1 MNQRP
6 QATPAPA
13 KAIST
18 PAEARKLAEELMDV
32 MSALLGI
39 IERETELVRAG
50 KVREAMRLEE
60 QKSELSGRYMV
71 AVENL
76 KNAQKYLAQVSP
88 ELLTTLRRHHDTFR
102 AMLQINLTV
111 LATAHAV
118 SEGIV
123 RGVNTEM
130 QRKQHPEYLYGLGP
144 ARDARTAQHHAAR
157 GQPLAVAI
165 AASGWLQFSLNLRAR
180 VRARF
185 SVFPNT
191 ALRGAGLYCC

>member
-6 QATPAPA
+6 QARPAPLPA
-13 KAIST
+13 SAPARAIST
-18 PAEARKLAEELMDV
+18 PAEARKLAEDLVDLM
-32 MSALLGI
+32 SGLLGI

-50 KVREAMRLEE
+50 QIGEAMQLEE

-71 AVENL
+71 AVESL
-76 KNAQKYLAQVSP
+76 KNAQKYLTQVSP

-130 QRKQHPEYLYGLGP
+130 QRKNIPNTY
-144 ARDARTAQHHAAR
+144 T
-157 GQPLAVAI
+157 
-165 AASGWLQFSLNLRAR
+165 ASGQRATPGPRNITPLTVSRSL
-180 VRARF
+180 
-185 SVFPNT
+185 
-191 ALRGAGLYCC
+191 

>member
-6 QATPAPA
+6 QASPAPSPA
-13 KAIST
+13 SAPARAIST
-18 PAEARKLAEELMDV
+18 PAEARKLAEDLMEV
-32 MSALLGI
+32 MSGLLGV

-50 KVREAMRLEE
+50 NVREAMRLED
-60 QKSELSGRYMV
+60 QKGELSRRYMV

-123 RGVNTEM
+123 RGVSTEIQRRAMPNT
-130 QRKQHPEYLYGLGP
+130 Y
-144 ARDARTAQHHAAR
+144 T
-157 GQPLAVAI
+157 
-165 AASGWLQFSLNLRAR
+165 ASGQRTTPGPRNHTPLSVSRSL
-180 VRARF
+180 
-185 SVFPNT
+185 
-191 ALRGAGLYCC
+191 

>member
-6 QATPAPA
+6 QASPARSPASAPA
-13 KAIST
+13 KVIST
-18 PAEARKLAEELMDV
+18 PAEARKLAEDLMEV
-32 MSALLGI
+32 MSGLLGI

-50 KVREAMRLEE
+50 QIREAMQLEE

-71 AVENL
+71 TVENL
-76 KNAQKYLAQVSP
+76 KNAQRYLTQVSP

-130 QRKQHPEYLYGLGP
+130 QRKNIPNTY
-144 ARDARTAQHHAAR
+144 T
-157 GQPLAVAI
+157 
-165 AASGWLQFSLNLRAR
+165 ASGQRATPGPRNITPLTVSRSL
-180 VRARF
+180 
-185 SVFPNT
+185 
-191 ALRGAGLYCC
+191 

>member
-6 QATPAPA
+6 QASPAPSPA
-13 KAIST
+13 SAPARAIST
-18 PAEARKLAEELMDV
+18 PAEARKLAEDLMEV
-32 MSALLGI
+32 MSGLLGI

-50 KVREAMRLEE
+50 QIREAMQLEE

-71 AVENL
+71 AVESL
-76 KNAQKYLAQVSP
+76 KNAQKYLTQVSP

-123 RGVNTEM
+123 RGVNTEI
-130 QRKQHPEYLYGLGP
+130 QRRNIPSTYTSSG
-144 ARDARTAQHHAAR
+144 RRTAPTAR
-157 GQPLAVAI
+157 QMTPLAV
-165 AASGWLQFSLNLRAR
+165 SRTL
-180 VRARF
+180 
-185 SVFPNT
+185 
-191 ALRGAGLYCC
+191 

>member
-6 QATPAPA
+6 QPASPPGTRPSDLHA
-13 KAIST
+13 GRG
-18 PAEARKLAEELMDV
+18 RKLAEDLMDV

-50 KVREAMRLEE
+50 KIARRCAGRAEE
-60 QKSELSGRYMV
+60 RAVAPLHGRGR
-71 AVENL
+71 NL

-123 RGVNTEM
+123 RGVNTEI
-130 QRKQHPEYLYGLGP
+130 QRRNIPNTYTAAGQRAAPGP
-144 ARDARTAQHHAAR
+144 RNIT
-157 GQPLAVAI
+157 PLAV
-165 AASGWLQFSLNLRAR
+165 SRSL
-180 VRARF
+180 
-185 SVFPNT
+185 
-191 ALRGAGLYCC
+191 